1 MASGAA
7 AAAAGVAPGPSSIL
21 LAHSE
26 MTSAGRSPNLIE
38 WRIADKH
45 SRWQDARSG
54 RACGR
59 RNAAREKR
67 EQKRSIK
74 RENRLKH
81 THVFA
86 GLYYISATRK
96 HRSNH
101 VSSRARVNMAFWS
114 ICSYLA
120 KTWWKTA
127 VQPAISV
134 SPPNRR
140 SSTLEHSGYQATGG
154 AWEGGGR
161 GGSPLMRKLRKGG
174 PGTDGRRAREQ
185 RLQHSTG
192 QQAIL

>member
-1 MASGAA
+1 MASGDA
-7 AAAAGVAPGPSSIL
+7 AAAAGVAPGPPSIL

-26 MTSAGRSPNLIE
+26 MTSAGRSPNVIE

-59 RNAAREKR
+59 RNAARGKR

-86 GLYYISATRK
+86 GSYYISATRK

-134 SPPNRR
+134 SPQIAAVVHW
-140 SSTLEHSGYQATGG
+140 STRGTRPRGVRGREGG
-154 AWEGGGR
+154 AAV
-161 GGSPLMRKLRKGG
+161 
-174 PGTDGRRAREQ
+174 RR
-185 RLQHSTG
+185 
-192 QQAIL
+192 